1 MLTPFGRMV
10 RKLRIDK
17 GVRLKDMADFLDVPS
32 SFLSA
37 VENGRKQIPD
47 TMIDGVYVYFGELGV
62 SKSEWLSLAR
72 NSVTR
77 ITVDLTDYSEPDRQA
92 ALAFGRKFKDLPA
105 DKKTLIRE
113 ILGD

>member
-17 GVRLKDMADFLDVPS
+17 GVRLKDMADYLDVPS

-37 VENGRKQIPD
+37 IENGRKQIPD
-47 TMIDGVYVYFGELGV
+47 SMIDGVHEYFEGQGI
-62 SKSEWLSLAR
+62 SKSEWLTLAS

-77 ITVDLTDYSEPDRQA
+77 LTVDLTDYSEQDREDT
-92 ALAFGRKFKDLPA
+92 LAFGRKFKNLPA
-105 DKKTLIRE
+105 DRKKLIRD
-113 ILGD
+113 ILED